1 MDEHAEVVAKY
12 PRFIVEY
19 QRLIREESVT
29 KIETLI
35 PRFPY
40 QQLVLD
46 VISGPADPRKIY
58 WIYDPVGNHGKTY
71 LATYLT
77 DQKDAYYS
85 NGGKAV
91 DLTYGYDGQPIVIF
105 DYVRDSAEYVNYG
118 VIEQLKNGILFS
130 PKYESG
136 LKRFNTPHVFVF
148 SNFRPSGDKF
158 SNDRL
163 VTIELNSIGVTI

>member
-1 MDEHAEVVAKY
+1 MDEHGDVYARF
-12 PRFIVEY
+12 PRFAVEY
-19 QRLIREESVT
+19 AKLVREESVT
-29 KIETLI
+29 KISSFSS
-35 PRFPY
+35 RFPY
-40 QQLVLD
+40 QQQLLD
-46 VISGPADPRKIY
+46 LIEAPADPRKIY
-58 WIYDPVGNHGKTY
+58 WVYDGVGNHGKTY
-71 LATYLT
+71 LATYLV
-77 DQKDAYYS
+77 DQKNAYYT

-148 SNFRPSGDKF
+148 SNFRPAADKF
-158 SNDRL
+158 SVDRL